1 MSLSK
6 PFHAR
11 VLAVLVVLLG
21 GAGSAWALDPDKTLL
36 QFPHRTWSVEDGLPQ
51 NSILSIAQTPDGYL
65 WAATQEGLVRF
76 DGVRFQHFER
86 ANTPEL
92 PENDIRRLEVDR
104 DGTLWI
110 GTTRGLAHMRQGVFS
125 LVRPPKDLEELDAP
139 NIVDLMGASDG
150 RLWIATYAQGLLQRS
165 ADGSMKHWTTQNGLA
180 SNSVRTLAEDRQGT
194 IWAGTM
200 AGLQQWNGSA
210 WSAPLPFEGKDTV
223 GVRSLTVDP
232 QGTLWAGTE
241 VGEVYRLEK
250 GRMRRVPEAGLT
262 PGTPITALL
271 MDRAG
276 ALWVAS
282 QVRGLLR
289 LVRGQRSTLEE
300 THVLAGSG
308 VFALFE
314 DAEGN
319 LWLGTNGKGLHRF
332 KDAPFTPYGAPEGL
346 AHETVTAIHE
356 ARDGSVWLATW
367 GGGIFR
373 WRAGQMSSWTRREG
387 LGQDLV
393 ISIAERSDGS
403 LWFGGVGGVSRWH
416 AGTLTS
422 LTADHGVPKGLVRG
436 LQEDARGTLWIGAEQ
451 GLGRWSGERFEP
463 FEPEGGLPGK
473 TITLLRKSAAGG
485 LWVTTVGG
493 GLAHVLDGKSVVLA
507 REDAPVI
514 GKLPA
519 GQGVPFAPQDDTG
532 MGEIL
537 ALHEDASGALWIG
550 TVRGL
555 FRWKWGHFQRISR
568 ADGLFDDRVFQI
580 LADGHGS
587 LWMSSNRGV
596 FRVAQAQLEAFAEGR
611 LGRVT
616 SYSYG
621 KDDGMR
627 AEECNGR
634 GQPAGVRTRD
644 GRLWFP
650 TILGAAV
657 YSPEA
662 EVAPPPPPRVL
673 IEELRVDG
681 SAVPVSQWDQI
692 RLREGRLDI
701 HYTSPG
707 LRTPQGLQFRYQLE
721 GIDASWVQAGTQR
734 VAHYTLLPP
743 GQYRFRVVAESEK
756 GGPVPPETEISF
768 YLEPRFHQTLLF
780 RIACVLASVLIVMG
794 AVRLRLRRLSQ
805 RERELQER
813 VAQHTAELAS
823 VNVDLKA
830 RLEEL
835 QNARERLAH
844 AEKMAAVGTLA
855 AGVGHEINNPL
866 AFIIS
871 NLHFAVEE
879 VRDVTGPAE
888 ARDERWAEVEQALRE
903 ALQGADRVRRIVQDL
918 KAFSRSQPQHP
929 HRVDL
934 HQVLDLA
941 LSIADAEVRHRAQ
954 VVKVYGKVPN
964 VLGDETRLGQ
974 VFLNLLVNAAQ
985 AIPEGH
991 TQSNEIRITTRK
1003 DEKGQAVVEV
1013 SDTGTGIAPDVLPRI
1028 FEPFFTTKQ
1037 VGVGTGLGLSICHSY
1052 LQSMGGDIRVR
1063 SELGRGTTFEVV
1075 LPATPDLVPEVN
1087 ARDSSAKSVPS
1098 AGSRLMVID
1107 DEPLLTTALSRML
1120 EPEHKVEAFTSARKA
1135 LERLRAGEEYAL
1147 ILCDLMMPE
1156 MTGMELHKTLAHE
1169 APGLAERM
1177 VFITGGA
1184 FTEAGRSFLD
1194 ATDRPWLEKPFEPE
1208 ALRASIRTL
1217 LVSQPPVEGPRAG

>member
-1 MSLSK
+1 M
-6 PFHAR
+6 A
-11 VLAVLVVLLG
+11 LLG
-21 GAGSAWALDPDKTLL
+21 VAGSAWALDPDKTLL
-36 QFPHRTWSVEDGLPQ
+36 QFPHRTWRAEDGLPQ

-76 DGVRFQHFER
+76 DGVRF
-86 ANTPEL
+86 TPFKKADTPAL
-92 PENDIRRLEVDR
+92 PDDSIRRLKVDR
-104 DGTLWI
+104 QGTLWI
-110 GTTRGLAHMRQGVFS
+110 GTTRGLTGMRQGAFF
-125 LVRPPKDLEELDAP
+125 LDPPPQGIVAP
-139 NIVDLMGASDG
+139 NVVDLMGASDG
-150 RLWIATYAQGLLQRS
+150 SLWIATYNDGLIQRFMNS
-165 ADGSMKHWTTQNGLA
+165 SKRRWTTQEGLA
-180 SNSVRTLAEDRQGT
+180 SDSVRALAEDRQGA
-194 IWAGTM
+194 IWAGSTG
-200 AGLQQWNGSA
+200 GLQRWDGSS
-210 WSAPLPFEGKDTV
+210 WSAPLPFEGKSAV
-223 GVRSLTVDP
+223 AVLSLTLDS
-232 QGTLWAGTE
+232 QGTLLAGTE
-241 VGEVYRLEK
+241 QGEVYQLHE
-250 GRMRRVPEAGLT
+250 GSMRRVPEASLP

-276 ALWVAS
+276 SLWAGS
-282 QVRGLLR
+282 QVRGLFR
-289 LVRGQRSTLEE
+289 LVRGQRSAPEA

-319 LWLGTNGKGLHRF
+319 LWMGTNGKGLHRF

-346 AHETVTAIHE
+346 AHDMVTAIHE

-373 WRAGQMSSWTRREG
+373 WRAGQMASWTMREG
-387 LGQDLV
+387 LVQDRI
-393 ISIAERSDGS
+393 ISIAERGDGS
-403 LWFGGVGGVSRWH
+403 LWFGSVHGVSRWH
-416 AGTLTS
+416 SGTITS
-422 LTADHGVPKGLVRG
+422 FTADQGVPQGLVRG
-436 LQEDARGTLWIGAEQ
+436 LQEDARGTLWIGTEH
-451 GLGRWSGERFEP
+451 GLARWNGERFEA
-463 FEPEGGLPGK
+463 FHAAAGLPGE

-485 LWVTTVGG
+485 LWVGTVGG
-493 GLAHVLDGKSVVLA
+493 GLAHLLDGEAVLLVP
-507 REDAPVI
+507 ENAPVI
-514 GKLPA
+514 GELP
-519 GQGVPFAPQDDTG
+519 GGKRVLAPPENERG

-550 TVRGL
+550 TDRGL
-555 FRWKWGHFQRISR
+555 FRWKWGLLTRFSR
-568 ADGLFDDRVFQI
+568 DEGLFDDRVFQI
-580 LADGHGS
+580 LADGRGS
-587 LWMSSNRGV
+587 LWMSCNKGV
-596 FRVAQAQLEAFAEGR
+596 FRVAQAELEDFAEGR

-616 SYSYG
+616 SHSYG
-621 KDDGMR
+621 KEDGMR

-634 GQPAGVRTRD
+634 GQPAGARTSD

-662 EVAPPPPPRVL
+662 EREPPPPPQVL
-673 IEELRVDG
+673 IEEVRVDG
-681 SAVPVSQWDQI
+681 SLVPASGWERIPVG
-692 RLREGRLDI
+692 EGRLDI
-701 HYTSPG
+701 QYTSPG
-707 LRTPQGLQFRYQLE
+707 LRTPQGLHFRYQLV

-743 GQYRFRVVAESEK
+743 GQYQFRVVAESTT
-756 GGPVPPETEISF
+756 GGPVPPATEISF

-780 RIACVLASVLIVMG
+780 QLACVLAGVL
-794 AVRLRLRRLSQ
+794 AVLGGVKLRLRRLSQ

-879 VRDVTGPAE
+879 VRDAAGPE
-888 ARDERWAEVEQALRE
+888 RQDERWAEVEQALRE

-934 HQVLDLA
+934 HQVLDMA

-954 VVKVYGKVPN
+954 VVKIYGKVPN

-991 TQSNEIRITTRK
+991 TQSNEIRIATRK
-1003 DEKGQAVVEV
+1003 DEQGQAVVEV

-1075 LPATPDLVPEVN
+1075 LPATPDLVPEV
-1087 ARDSSAKSVPS
+1087 DSRRPASKSAPA
-1098 AGSRLMVID
+1098 AGSRLMIID

-1120 EPEHKVEAFTSARKA
+1120 EPEHEVEAFTSARKA

-1184 FTEAGRSFLD
+1184 FTEAGRNFLD
-1194 ATDRPWLEKPFEPE
+1194 TTHRPWLEKPFEPE
-1208 ALRASIRTL
+1208 SLRASIRTL
-1217 LVSQPPVEGPRAG
+1217 LVSRPSAAGARAGVPRA